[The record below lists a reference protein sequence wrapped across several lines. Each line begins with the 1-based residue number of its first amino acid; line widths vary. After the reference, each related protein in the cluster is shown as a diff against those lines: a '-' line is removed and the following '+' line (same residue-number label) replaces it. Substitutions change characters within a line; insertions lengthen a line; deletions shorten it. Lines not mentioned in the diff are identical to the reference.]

1 MPARTNPEVA
11 NAEAERLSAAN
22 ARRQAWRK
30 WGPYVSE
37 RQWGTVREDYSA
49 EGHAWNYFPH
59 DHARSRAYRWG
70 EDGIGGFCDAKQQ
83 LCMAVALWNGRDPIL
98 KERMF
103 GLSNREG
110 NHGEDVKELYYYLD
124 AVPTYSYAR
133 MLYKY
138 PQAEF
143 PYDLLLQ
150 ENARRDR
157 KQPEFEI
164 IDTGIFDADRYF
176 DVDIEYA
183 KADADDILLR
193 LTITNRGPLEA
204 TIHVLPQVWFRNTWS
219 WFTDRPKPV
228 LERVDDDVVVR
239 HETLGAYAIHFDG
252 PDEIKFC
259 ENESNGPK
267 LFGDAETGHLYKD
280 GFHNYVVGGRKDA
293 VSSHKG
299 TKAAGIYRRTVAA
312 GASTA
317 IQVRLSLGPPKAAPF
332 THFERIFSLRK
343 SEADAFYAELQ
354 GKVVDEDLR
363 RIQRQA
369 FAGVLWSKQYFYYD
383 VTEWLDGDPAEPRPP
398 GSRHKGRN
406 SEWVHATMEDVVS
419 MPDKWEFPW
428 FAAWDWAFHL
438 VTLACLDLE
447 DAKHQLILLG
457 QSWYMHPNGQLPA
470 YEWNFSDVNPPVQA
484 WAALRL
490 YEEERKRNG
499 AGDRKFL
506 ERVFTKLLLNFTW
519 WVNRKDPRGLN
530 VFEGGFLGM
539 DNIGVFDRSAA
550 LPVDG
555 VQVQSDGTSWMAMY
569 SLNMLRIAIELA
581 QEDDAYQ
588 DIATKFFEH
597 FLMIGGAM
605 TNLGGKGLSLWDDTD
620 GFFYDWLVMS
630 NGEATPL
637 RVRSLVGLI
646 PAFAVETIEATLL
659 KNLPS
664 FTRQRDWYLRYR
676 PKLAVLVS
684 RWNAPG
690 ADDTRLLAI
699 ARAFRSSKV
708 MERVLDRNEF
718 LSDYGIR
725 SLSRYHLEHPYV
737 FEAGNFRSEVKYV
750 PAELDSDLFGGNSN
764 WRGPIW
770 MPINYLLIES
780 VNKFAKF
787 YGDDFK
793 VECPIGS
800 GELLSLEEIADEL
813 RNRLIN
819 IFRRDR
825 NGRRPVFGS
834 CEKMQTDPHFKDHL
848 LFHEYYDGD
857 TGRGLGASHQT
868 GWSALVANMIAE
880 LHE

>member
-1 MPARTNPEVA
+1 MPAKTSPEG
-11 NAEAERLSAAN
+11 ERLEEAD

-49 EGHAWNYFPH
+49 DGDAWNYLPH
-59 DHARSRAYRWG
+59 EHARSRAYRWG
-70 EDGIGGFCDAKQQ
+70 EDGIGGFCDAKQN
-83 LCMAVALWNGRDPIL
+83 LCVAVALWNGKDPIL

-143 PYDLLLQ
+143 PYGLLVQ

-157 KQPEFEI
+157 QQPEFEI

-183 KADADDILLR
+183 KAGADDILLQ
-193 LTITNRGPLEA
+193 LTINNRGPDEA
-204 TIHVLPQVWFRNTWS
+204 AIHVLPQVWFRNTWS
-219 WFTDRPKPV
+219 WVTDGPKPS
-228 LERVDDDVVVR
+228 LERAGDDVVVK
-239 HETLGAYAIHFDG
+239 HEKLGAYAIHFDR

-259 ENESNGPK
+259 ENETNVAK
-267 LFGDAETGHLYKD
+267 LYGSEETGHLYKD
-280 GFHNYVVGGRKDA
+280 GFHDYLVGGHKHA
-293 VSSHKG
+293 VGSHKG

-312 GASTA
+312 GDSTT
-317 IQVRLSLGPPKAAPF
+317 IRVRLSLGPPKPAPF
-332 THFERIFSLRK
+332 ADFEQIFGLRK

-354 GKVVDEDLR
+354 AKVLDEDLR

-383 VTEWLDGDPAEPRPP
+383 VTEWLDGDPAEPKPP
-398 GSRHKGRN
+398 KSRRKGRN
-406 SEWVHATMEDVVS
+406 SEWVHATMEDIVS

-428 FAAWDWAFHL
+428 FAGWDWAFHL
-438 VTLACLDLE
+438 TTLAYLDLE

-490 YEEERKRNG
+490 YDAERRRNG
-499 AGDRKFL
+499 KGDRKFL

-539 DNIGVFDRSAA
+539 DNIGVFDRSAP

-555 VQVQSDGTSWMAMY
+555 MQVQSDGTSWMAIF

-605 TNLGGKGLSLWDDTD
+605 TNLGGEGLSLWDDTD
-620 GFFYDWLVMS
+620 NFFYDWLVMS
-630 NGEATPL
+630 DGEATPL

-646 PAFAVETIEATLL
+646 PMFAVEVADMASL

-664 FTRQRDWYLRYR
+664 FARQRDWFLRYR
-676 PKLAVLVS
+676 PKLAALVS
-684 RWNAPG
+684 RWNTPG
-690 ADDTRLLAI
+690 ADDRRLIAI
-699 ARAFRSSKV
+699 MRAFRATKLL
-708 MERVLDRNEF
+708 ERILDKNEF

-737 FEAGNFRSEVKYV
+737 FETGDFRAEVKYV
-750 PAELDSDLFGGNSN
+750 PAESDSDLFGGNSN

-770 MPINYLLIES
+770 MPINYLIIES
-780 VNKFAKF
+780 LNKFHEF
-787 YGDDFK
+787 YGDDFR
-793 VECPIGS
+793 VECPVGS
-800 GELLSLEEIADEL
+800 AQMLSLKEIADEL
-813 RNRLIN
+813 RSRLIN
-819 IFRRDR
+819 IFRRDDK
-825 NGRRPVFGS
+825 GRRPVFGTY
-834 CEKMQTDPHFKDHL
+834 EKMQTDPHFRDHI
-848 LFHEYYDGD
+848 LFHEYFDGD
-857 TGRGLGASHQT
+857 NGRGLGASHQT

>member
-1 MPARTNPEVA
+1 VTTTPEEQRL
-11 NAEAERLSAAN
+11 AEAN

-49 EGHAWNYFPH
+49 DGDAWNYLTH
-59 DHARSRAYRWG
+59 EHARSRAYRWG
-70 EDGIGGFCDAKQQ
+70 EDGIGGFCDAKQT
-83 LCMAVALWNGRDPIL
+83 LCMAVALWNGKDPIL

-103 GLSNREG
+103 GLSNRQG

-143 PYDLLLQ
+143 PYDLLVQ
-150 ENARRDR
+150 ENARRSR
-157 KQPEFEI
+157 QEPEFEI
-164 IDTGIFDADRYF
+164 LDTGIFDADRYF

-193 LTITNRGPLEA
+193 LTIHNRGPEEA
-204 TIHVLPQVWFRNTWS
+204 VIHVLPQVWFRNTWS
-219 WFTDRPKPV
+219 WFTDRPKPA
-228 LERVDDDVVVR
+228 LERAGDNVVVN
-239 HETLGAYAIHFDG
+239 HEKLGVHAVQFDR

-259 ENESNGPK
+259 ENETNVAL
-267 LFGDAETGHLYKD
+267 LFGARESGPLYKD
-280 GFHNYVVGGRKDA
+280 GLHDYVVKGRQDA
-293 VSSHKG
+293 VDSSRG
-299 TKAAGIYRRTVAA
+299 TKAAGIYRRAVAA
-312 GASTA
+312 GASTTVR
-317 IQVRLSLGPPKAAPF
+317 VRLSAGTAKAAPF
-332 THFERIFSLRK
+332 ADFDRIFSLRK
-343 SEADAFYAELQ
+343 SEADAFYAGLQ
-354 GKVVDEDLR
+354 STVPDEDLR

-369 FAGVLWSKQYFYYD
+369 FAGILWSKQYFYYD
-383 VTEWLDGDPAEPRPP
+383 VTEWLDGDPAQPGPP
-398 GSRHKGRN
+398 KARLDGRN
-406 SEWVHATMEDVVS
+406 REWVHATMEDVIS
-419 MPDKWEFPW
+419 MPDKWAFPW

-438 VTLACLDLE
+438 VTLASVDLE
-447 DAKHQLILLG
+447 DAKRQLILLG
-457 QSWYMHPNGQLPA
+457 QAWYMHPNGQLPA

-490 YEEERKRNG
+490 YEAEQKRNG
-499 AGDRKFL
+499 KGDRKFL

-620 GFFYDWLVMS
+620 NFFYDWLVMRD
-630 NGEATPL
+630 GTATPL

-646 PAFAVETIEATLL
+646 PAFAVEVVDAGLL

-664 FTRQRDWYLRYR
+664 FTRQRDWFLRYR

-684 RWNAPG
+684 RWNTPG
-690 ADDTRLLAI
+690 ADETRLLAI
-699 ARAFRSSKV
+699 ARFFRSSKV
-708 MERVLDRNEF
+708 LARIVDKNEF
-718 LSDYGIR
+718 LSDFGIR
-725 SLSRYHLEHPYV
+725 SLSRYHLDHPYV
-737 FEAGNFRSEVKYV
+737 FETGDFRSSEVKYV
-750 PAELDSDLFGGNSN
+750 PAESDSDLFGGNSN

-770 MPINYLLIES
+770 MPINYLIIES
-780 VNKFAKF
+780 LNKFHQF
-787 YGDDFK
+787 YGDDLRL
-793 VECPIGS
+793 ECPVGS
-800 GELLSLEEIADEL
+800 GKMLSLKEIADGL
-813 RNRLIN
+813 RGRLIN
-819 IFRRDR
+819 IFRRDDK
-825 NGRRPVFGS
+825 GRRPVFGS
-834 CEKMQTDPHFKDHL
+834 NEKMQTDPHFKDYL
-848 LFHEYYDGD
+848 LFHEYFDGD

-880 LHE
+880 LHD